1 MTVAATQDAALIAA
15 LRDGDESAFAQL
27 IDMYGAGMRR
37 FALSI
42 VRNTAVADEVVQEAW
57 LGVLRGLDRFEGRA
71 SLRTWIFRIVANTA
85 KTRVER
91 ESRTIP
97 FSTLASEAAETE
109 PTVDPSRFR
118 NPEFPGGWTKFPE
131 PWDHLDARETRNI
144 IAAAIQ
150 ILPPAQRIVISLR
163 DVEGWSASDV
173 CNVLELSESNQR
185 VLLHRARAKLRATL
199 EQHMESA

>member
-1 MTVAATQDAALIAA
+1 MTVAVPQDAALVAA

-42 VRNTAVADEVVQEAW
+42 VRNTSVADEVVQGAW
-57 LGVLRGLDRFEGRA
+57 LGVLRGLEQFEGSA

-91 ESRTIP
+91 ESRSIP
-97 FSTLASEAAETE
+97 FSTLSSDAAEAQ

-131 PWDHLDARETRNI
+131 PWDHLDALETRNL

-150 ILPPAQRIVISLR
+150 TLPPAQRLVVSLR
-163 DVEGWSASDV
+163 DIEGWSANDV

-199 EQHMESA
+199 EQHMDSS

>member
-1 MTVAATQDAALIAA
+1 VTVAVPKDAALVAA

-57 LGVLRGLDRFEGRA
+57 LGVLRGLDQFEGRA
-71 SLRTWIFRIVANTA
+71 SLKTWIFRIVANTA

-91 ESRTIP
+91 ESRSIP
-97 FSTLASEAAETE
+97 FSTFSSDAAEAQ

-131 PWDHLDARETRNI
+131 PWDHLDALETRNL

-150 ILPPAQRIVISLR
+150 TLPPAQRLVVSLR
-163 DVEGWSASDV
+163 DIEGWSANDV

-199 EQHMESA
+199 EQHIESS

>member
-1 MTVAATQDAALIAA
+1 VTVAVPQDAALVAA

-42 VRNTAVADEVVQEAW
+42 VRNTSVADEVVQGAW
-57 LGVLRGLDRFEGRA
+57 LGVLRGLEQFEGSA

-91 ESRTIP
+91 ESRSIP
-97 FSTLASEAAETE
+97 FSTLSSDAAEAQ

-131 PWDHLDARETRNI
+131 PWDHLDALETRNL

-150 ILPPAQRIVISLR
+150 TLPPAQRLVVSLR
-163 DVEGWSASDV
+163 DIEGWSANDV

-199 EQHMESA
+199 EQHMDSS